1 MLRTIKVMLH
11 PNNQQRTRLFQCAG
25 VARWAYNWALDREQ
39 ENYANGGKFLSSFDL
54 CRELTQVK
62 QQPEYAW
69 LNDCSRA
76 ITTVAVQEA
85 TAAYQNFFKG
95 RTKFPR
101 FKSKAKVTPSFYLIG
116 QRVAIKPQHIRI
128 EKLSPDPKKAKTFN
142 WVKTA
147 ERNRLPVGG
156 KALSAR
162 VTYDGLN
169 WWLSAVF
176 ECPDSQE
183 IPTGDPVGIDLG
195 IKSLAVCSDGTVYE
209 NINRTTEVRRLE
221 KKLRRLQR
229 QVSRKYEMNKDGNK
243 FVKTQNIR
251 KLEAQILRVQHRL
264 SNIRQ
269 NQRHQATAD
278 IVKKAPRMVVME
290 DLNVSGMLKNHH
302 LAKAI
307 QNQGFYEFIR
317 QMAYKCQ
324 WHNIQFIQA
333 ERFYPSSQ
341 LCPICGTKN
350 PALKNL
356 KIREWVCPQCGTSH
370 DRDRTAALNL
380 KSYGLRLA

>member
-1 MLRTIKVMLH
+1 MLKTIRVMLH
-11 PNNQQRTRLFQCAG
+11 PNNKQRTRLFQCAG
-25 VARWAYNWALDREQ
+25 VARWAYNWALAREQ

-54 CRELTQVK
+54 HRDLTQIK

-76 ITTVAVQEA
+76 IAAAAIKEA
-85 TAAYQNFFKG
+85 TVAYQNFFKG
-95 RTKFPR
+95 QTKSPR
-101 FKSKAKVTPSFYLIG
+101 FKSKSKARPSFYLEGRSVTIT
-116 QRVAIKPQHIRI
+116 PQHIRI
-128 EKLSPDPKKAKTFN
+128 EKLSPDLKKGKSFN

-147 ERNRLPVGG
+147 ERNKLPVGG
-156 KALSAR
+156 RALSAR
-162 VTYDGLN
+162 ITYDGLN

-176 ECPDSQE
+176 EYPDSQE
-183 IPTGDPVGIDLG
+183 VPTGEPVGIDLG

-229 QVSRKYEMNKDGNK
+229 QISRKYEMNKDGNK
-243 FVKTQNIR
+243 FMKTQNIC
-251 KLEAQILRVQHRL
+251 KLEVQILRVQHRL

-278 IVKKAPRMVVME
+278 IVKKLPRMVVME

-341 LCPICGTKN
+341 LCPICGAQN
-350 PALKNL
+350 PAVKNL
-356 KIREWVCPQCGTSH
+356 NIREWVCPQCGTSH
-370 DRDRTAALNL
+370 DRDRTAAINL
-380 KSYGLRLA
+380 RNHGLRLA